1 MSKVSEIKDNSPN
14 QDVVAML
21 ERLLDKAK
29 SGELRSALVVQGY
42 SDDTVCH
49 SWSLDWRNSPR
60 RMLAELVMTQH
71 DFVVNL
77 EMKER
82 DSVLSMALDD
92 L

>member
-1 MSKVSEIKDNSPN
+1 MSLSEIKDMSPN
-14 QDVVAML
+14 QDVVAIL
-21 ERLLDKAK
+21 ERMLDRAK

-49 SWSLDWRNSPR
+49 SWALDWRNSPR

-82 DSVLSMALDD
+82 DSVLSMALDEI
-92 L
+92 